1 MAGSHKQQGAAAE
14 FPAGN
19 RPPLRGQTAVRFW
32 ASVGN
37 RPASG
42 SAGSYNCTMTPQQL
56 EFVAGTAAL
65 ALALVQMVKALL
77 EVAALLAKRRRSTHR
92 GQRRP
97 SGRRRRAEVGRHP

>member
-19 RPPLRGQTAVRFW
+19 RPTLLGQTDVRFW

-42 SAGSYNCTMTPQQL
+42 SADSYNCTMTLQQL
-56 EFVAGTAAL
+56 EFVAGAAAL
-65 ALALVQMVKALL
+65 ALALVQMIKALL

-92 GQRRP
+92 GQRQP
-97 SGRRRRAEVGRHP
+97 SGRRRWGDVGRHP